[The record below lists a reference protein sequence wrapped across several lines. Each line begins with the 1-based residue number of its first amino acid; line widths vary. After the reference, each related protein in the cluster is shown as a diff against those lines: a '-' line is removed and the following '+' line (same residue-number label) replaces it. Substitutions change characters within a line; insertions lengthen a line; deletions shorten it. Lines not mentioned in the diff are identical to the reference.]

1 MKVVSHIC
9 SIQGILK
16 NIEFKIIVIQ
26 NISFT
31 KAQVIFADQSLRTV
45 IHTWVWPLLDR
56 VTAVKSHFPVS
67 SGSVLETS
75 MAH

>member
-9 SIQGILK
+9 SVQGILK

-31 KAQVIFADQSLRTV
+31 KAIFADQSLRTV

-75 MAH
+75 IAH